1 MEQAIEVG
9 PISPVEAKLY
19 LRSQPLGSLVL
30 LTEVSN
36 MSQWWYFR
44 ARENAMLSVEML
56 LEIHN
61 MVGDLNATQP
71 QPVNITPQGAT
82 DGT

>member
-1 MEQAIEVG
+1 MEQAIEVV
-9 PISPVEAKLY
+9 PVSPVEAKLY
-19 LRSQPLGSLVL
+19 LRSQPLGALVL
-30 LTEVSN
+30 LTDVTN

-44 ARENAMLSVEML
+44 ARENAMLSAGML

-61 MVGDLNATQP
+61 MAGDFNAMPP
-71 QPVNITPQGAT
+71 QPVNINPQGAT